1 MHVEGDIKQT
11 PVSMNIQPPWQY
23 LHIFLIA
30 HLLIYCE
37 GTKLML
43 SSEAFLIWTNFAL
56 WFHNEL
62 HPSSTSAPPS
72 FYFPLFNLKIK
83 WKDALSMKQN
93 SD

>member
-11 PVSMNIQPPWQY
+11 PVSTNLQPPGSTY
-23 LHIFLIA
+23 IFLIA
-30 HLLIYCE
+30 HWLIYCQ

-43 SSEAFLIWTNFAL
+43 SSEAFLMWTNFAL
-56 WFHNEL
+56 QFHNEL

-72 FYFPLFNLKIK
+72 SYFPLFNLKKK
-83 WKDALSMKQN
+83 WKYAPSRKQN